1 MPDAGIPL
9 PRNWALW
16 LILGVGLW
24 LTTPLWSASGH
35 VFGGILVSDGAQGP
49 WFYDFVARALLE
61 GGGLDRLTDFNHPA
75 PYARQDEIPGI
86 GDAILAAPAAW
97 LFDWPRQY
105 GVAQSLAILVNGL
118 GFAWL
123 ARTMGCRGLGVA
135 LSGILG
141 LCCTPALKELHL
153 ARVNA
158 AWPGVPAAALAAWLD
173 LMDRDLRP
181 TRFHALFRLVLAAV
195 LGAFAAATYPPFVVM
210 LAPVGLVLAAPRL
223 RRAGRVEWGLALLA
237 VALALG
243 FLWPELEGIRD
254 SPRVSNP
261 ECVAGTCP
269 TEVQPGGTLRALIPL
284 ACILEGFCPKGTLAV
299 DVDQWF
305 RLGDAGGVRMGAGLA
320 VGTWLLALLA
330 PLHRKR
336 RGIVWGCLACFGGL
350 AFLALGPCAAWTE
363 GRPMGAAN
371 WPMFRSFLPRI
382 WCETAVLHD
391 FGRFATMAA
400 LVAAPLSG
408 LAVEAIDSRLKNRQ
422 GFMRWGGWLIAAL
435 AGTQSVAYTV
445 GQLTLPHRW
454 KEVPTLPT
462 TAFLQQAP
470 AGPVAE
476 LPFDSGL
483 QFLSVMEAPGHRRIN
498 PFNAVDGPPAS
509 DPFLSWLYAL
519 GRGRLDEST
528 SSKTHALRSGVRW
541 VVFDPTRCR
550 APYMRES
557 APCSDAVA
565 LELEKVLGTPE
576 KLEQGA
582 LAWEVGSDG

>member
-1 MPDAGIPL
+1 
-9 PRNWALW
+9 LW
-16 LILGVGLW
+16 GA
-24 LTTPLWSASGH
+24 TGH

-75 PYARQDEIPGI
+75 PTARQDEIPGI

-135 LSGILG
+135 LSGVLG

-173 LMDRDLRP
+173 LMDPKLRP
-181 TRFHALFRLVLAAV
+181 NRFHGLFRLLLAAV
-195 LGAFAAATYPPFVVM
+195 LGALAAATYPPFVVM
-210 LAPVGLVLAAPRL
+210 LVPVGLVLAAPRL
-223 RRAGRVEWGLALLA
+223 YRAGRMEWGLALLA

-261 ECVAGTCP
+261 ECVPGTCP
-269 TEVQPGGTLRALIPL
+269 TEVQPGGTLRALVPL
-284 ACILEGFCPKGTLAV
+284 ACILEGFCPRGTLAV
-299 DVDQWF
+299 QVDQWF
-305 RLGDAGGVRMGAGLA
+305 RLRDAGSVRMGAGLA
-320 VGTWLLALLA
+320 VGTWILALVA
-330 PLHRKR
+330 PLHRNGR
-336 RGIVWGCLACFGGL
+336 RIIWGCLACFGGL

-363 GRPMGAAN
+363 GRPMGAAT
-371 WPMFRSFLPRI
+371 WPLFRSFLPRF

-408 LAVEAIDSRLKNRQ
+408 LAVEGIDNRLRNRA
-422 GFMRWGGWLIAAL
+422 GLVRWAGWLIAAMAAAQAL
-435 AGTQSVAYTV
+435 SYTV
-445 GQLTLPHRW
+445 GQLTLPQRW
-454 KEVPTLPT
+454 EKVPTSPT
-462 TAFLQQAP
+462 AAFLRQAP

-483 QFLSVMEAPGHRRIN
+483 QFLSVMEAPDHPRIN

-519 GRGRLDEST
+519 GRGRLDEPMPSQ
-528 SSKTHALRSGVRW
+528 THALRSGVRW
-541 VVFDPTRCR
+541 VIFDPTRCR
-550 APYMRES
+550 APYMREQ

-565 LELEKVLGTPE
+565 LELEKVLGVPE

-582 LAWEVGSDG
+582 LAWEVSGDD

>member
-1 MPDAGIPL
+1 
-9 PRNWALW
+9 
-16 LILGVGLW
+16 
-24 LTTPLWSASGH
+24 
-35 VFGGILVSDGAQGP
+35 
-49 WFYDFVARALLE
+49 
-61 GGGLDRLTDFNHPA
+61 
-75 PYARQDEIPGI
+75 
-86 GDAILAAPAAW
+86 
-97 LFDWPRQY
+97 
-105 GVAQSLAILVNGL
+105 
-118 GFAWL
+118 
-123 ARTMGCRGLGVA
+123 
-135 LSGILG
+135 
-141 LCCTPALKELHL
+141 
-153 ARVNA
+153 
-158 AWPGVPAAALAAWLD
+158 
-173 LMDRDLRP
+173 
-181 TRFHALFRLVLAAV
+181 
-195 LGAFAAATYPPFVVM
+195 
-210 LAPVGLVLAAPRL
+210 
-223 RRAGRVEWGLALLA
+223 
-237 VALALG
+237 
-243 FLWPELEGIRD
+243 
-254 SPRVSNP
+254 
-261 ECVAGTCP
+261 
-269 TEVQPGGTLRALIPL
+269 
-284 ACILEGFCPKGTLAV
+284 
-299 DVDQWF
+299 
-305 RLGDAGGVRMGAGLA
+305 
-320 VGTWLLALLA
+320 
-330 PLHRKR
+330 
-336 RGIVWGCLACFGGL
+336 
-350 AFLALGPCAAWTE
+350 
-363 GRPMGAAN
+363 MGAAN